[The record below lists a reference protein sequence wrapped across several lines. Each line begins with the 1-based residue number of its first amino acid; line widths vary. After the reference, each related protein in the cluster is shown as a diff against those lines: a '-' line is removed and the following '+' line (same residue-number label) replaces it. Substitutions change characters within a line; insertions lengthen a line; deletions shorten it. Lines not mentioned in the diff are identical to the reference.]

1 MVRIYESVISSI
13 RYDTIMMNYSLY
25 TRIKDKGNT
34 WLTVVLIVAAAVVV
48 GIALL
53 PPEYVLLKAIAA
65 AYVLL
70 P

>member
-1 MVRIYESVISSI
+1 MI
-13 RYDTIMMNYSLY
+13 NYHLY
-25 TRIKDKGNT
+25 HQIKDKGNA
-34 WLTVVLIVAAAVVV
+34 WLTVALIAAAAVII

-53 PPEYVLLKAIAA
+53 PNEPHYVLLKAIAA

>member
-1 MVRIYESVISSI
+1 
-13 RYDTIMMNYSLY
+13 MMNYGLY
-25 TRIKDKGNT
+25 TKIKDKGNT
-34 WLTVVLIVAAAVVV
+34 WLTFVLIIAAAVVI

-53 PPEYVLLKAIAA
+53 PADYVLLKAIAA

>member
-1 MVRIYESVISSI
+1 MI
-13 RYDTIMMNYSLY
+13 NYTLY
-25 TRIKDKGNT
+25 QRIKDKGNS
-34 WLTVVLIVAAAVVV
+34 WLTVVLIVAAAIVV

-53 PPEYVLLKAIAA
+53 PADFVLLKAIAA

>member
-1 MVRIYESVISSI
+1 MI
-13 RYDTIMMNYSLY
+13 NYRLY
-25 TRIKDKGNT
+25 QNIKDKGNA
-34 WLTVVLIVAAAVVV
+34 WLSFALVAVAAILV

-53 PPEYVLLKAIAA
+53 PDTFILLKAVAA

>member
-1 MVRIYESVISSI
+1 
-13 RYDTIMMNYSLY
+13 MMNYKLY
-25 TRIKDKGNT
+25 QQIKDKGNT
-34 WLTVVLIVAAAVVV
+34 WLTVALIAVAGILI

-53 PPEYVLLKAIAA
+53 PDTFILLKAIAA